1 MAIAVSLCMHSP
13 KRTHEMPMLPRPRS
27 RTGRLLLALILAASV
42 SGVAVA
48 GGQEAVSDSA
58 RGVSATVVRTLSIE
72 RVEFTGLTRTPA
84 ARALIATG
92 LTLPEVASPEVIQ
105 GAADRLRASQLFRRV
120 DVHTRAGARPGAVV
134 LVFAVQETA
143 PHLRFGLGY
152 EDFSSWYLIPAQLNA
167 DNLTGHGEG
176 LRLSTRFGYRLS
188 GVDLVLRKPA
198 LDSARDFW
206 ELRARVEG
214 IDRIYFLDS
223 LETKHHIDRGGLD
236 LRLGRSL
243 SRTVALEGWLGAEN
257 TVVDSNASLY
267 TDRASQGRSK
277 GEQVP
282 FSTLPGAIQRDVRD
296 RAQTRVGLALI
307 HDHRTGNG
315 LEQRGVWARLSGEGV
330 FSKYGDFGSWQSDV
344 RGYAPLGRD
353 VQLAVR
359 LRAASLSSAAP
370 FYERYYV
377 GGLYTV
383 RGYPSQALSPPQGH
397 LNLGAGSLE
406 LRHVWAGSAS
416 DPRFTAIAFVDGGQ
430 GWSQVAPAVKDV
442 AFGAGIGFRVRLPWL
457 GQLGVDAARPL
468 TPSPVREGFHL
479 HGSLG
484 WSF

>member
-1 MAIAVSLCMHSP
+1 
-13 KRTHEMPMLPRPRS
+13 
-27 RTGRLLLALILAASV
+27 
-42 SGVAVA
+42 
-48 GGQEAVSDSA
+48 
-58 RGVSATVVRTLSIE
+58 
-72 RVEFTGLTRTPA
+72 
-84 ARALIATG
+84 
-92 LTLPEVASPEVIQ
+92 
-105 GAADRLRASQLFRRV
+105 
-120 DVHTRAGARPGAVV
+120 VV

-176 LRLSTRFGYRLS
+176 LRLSTRFGYRIS

-206 ELRARVEG
+206 ELRARAEG

-223 LETKHHIDRGGLD
+223 LETKHHIDRGGID

-243 SRTVALEGWLGAEN
+243 SRTWALEGWVGAEQ
-257 TVVDSNASLY
+257 TAVDSNASVY
-267 TDRASQGRSK
+267 TDASSRDREK
-277 GEQVP
+277 GEPVP
-282 FSTLPGAIQRDVRD
+282 FASLPGGIQRDVRD
-296 RAQTRVGLALI
+296 RAQSRVGLALI
-307 HDHRTGNG
+307 HDHRSGSG

-344 RGYAPLGRD
+344 RAYAALGRD
-353 VQLAVR
+353 VQFAGR
-359 LRAASLSSAAP
+359 LRAASLSSDAP

-397 LNLGAGSLE
+397 LNLGTGSIE
-406 LRHVWAGSAS
+406 VRHAWVGPATN
-416 DPRFTAIAFVDGGQ
+416 PRFTAIAFLDGGQ
-430 GWSQVAPAVKDV
+430 GWSQRAPAVKDL
-442 AFGAGIGFRVRLPWL
+442 AFGAGFGFRVRLPWL

-468 TPSPVREGFHL
+468 SPSPVREGFHL